1 MKWGKYMNKKGY
13 MLLAVVLFIMGLFV
27 ACGNEE
33 KKENIKAFVKEYDTV
48 NNTLKIDKIEW
59 ITQNDAE
66 RIEELKLDANLDFPN
81 GFYIY
86 NPDETTKFYPV
97 NSETLFFV
105 NNLEDAAVPLYVEKN
120 EFNSY
125 LEKSFGLFNIEIIN
139 GEIKEV
145 AEQYV
150 P

>member
-1 MKWGKYMNKKGY
+1 

-33 KKENIKAFVKEYDTV
+33 EKENIIAFVKEYDSV
-48 NNTLKIDKIEW
+48 NSTLKIDKIEW
-59 ITQNDAE
+59 ITLNDSK
-66 RIEELKLDANLDFPN
+66 RIEELKLDINTDFPN

-86 NPDETTKFYPV
+86 NPDEFVQVYPV
-97 NSETLFFV
+97 SEETLFFV
-105 NNLEDAAVPLYVEKN
+105 NNLENAAVPLYVEKN
-120 EFNSY
+120 EFNLY
-125 LEKSFGLFNIEIIN
+125 LKDSFGLFNIEIVD
-139 GEIKEV
+139 GKIKEV